1 MKLGILTGVTGQ
13 DGSYLAEL
21 LLEKNYTV
29 WGLVRTTSN
38 SKYERIQHILKHPNF
53 SLKKADLQ
61 DTYSIQHIFD
71 LTIPFLQEEKFERI
85 EVYNLGAQ
93 SHVRH
98 SFDMPEYTAEV
109 DAIGVLRILES
120 IRRSPFKD
128 KIRFYQASTS
138 ELYGNRIQTAGLNIL
153 NESSGFEPCSPY
165 AVSKL
170 FAYWS
175 VRNYREGYGIFAS
188 NGILFNHESPRRG
201 VEFVTRKITLA
212 VSRISRGEQSC
223 LELGNL
229 DAMRDW
235 GHAKDYVEGMW
246 RMLQTENAGDW
257 VLATGEN
264 HSVRE
269 FVVEAFAHIGL
280 IISWKGKDVNEV
292 GIDQNGVE
300 RVKINPEFF
309 RPNELHTLLGDPSAS
324 IKELGW
330 RPTYTFK
337 ELVREMLE
345 NDKSN

>member
-1 MKLGILTGVTGQ
+1 MRLGILTGVTGQ

-21 LLEKNYTV
+21 LLEKGYAV

-38 SKYERIQHILKHPNF
+38 SRYERIQHLLENPNF
-53 SLKKADLQ
+53 QLKKADLQ

-71 LTIPFLQEEKFERI
+71 CISHQSYERI
-85 EVYNLGAQ
+85 EIYNLGAQ

-109 DAIGVLRILES
+109 DAIGVLRILECV
-120 IRRSPFKD
+120 RRATFKE

-138 ELYGNRIQTAGLNIL
+138 ELYGNRMLKAGLNIL

-175 VRNYREGYGIFAS
+175 VRNYREGYGLFAC

-212 VSRISRGEQSC
+212 VGKVSRGEEAC

-246 RMLQTENAGDW
+246 RMLQTDVPRDW

-280 IISWKGKDVNEV
+280 TITWRGEGVNEI
-292 GIDQNGVE
+292 GLDQNGTV

-309 RPNELHTLLGDPSAS
+309 RPNELHTLLGDPATS
-324 IKELGW
+324 ITELGW
-330 RPTYTFK
+330 KPTYGFK
-337 ELVREMLE
+337 DLVGEMVE
-345 NDKSN
+345 NDKVI

>member
-1 MKLGILTGVTGQ
+1 MRLGIITGVTGQ

-21 LLEKNYTV
+21 LLEKGYTV

-38 SKYERIQHILKHPNF
+38 SKYERIQHILTNPLFH
-53 SLKKADLQ
+53 LKKADLQ
-61 DTYSIQHIFD
+61 DTYSIGHIFD
-71 LTIPFLQEEKFERI
+71 LLTQENFERI

-120 IRRSPFKD
+120 IRRLPFKE
-128 KIRFYQASTS
+128 KVRFYQASTS
-138 ELYGNRIQTAGLNIL
+138 ELYGNRMLRAGLNIL

-175 VRNYREGYGIFAS
+175 VRNYRESYGIYAC

-212 VSRISRGEQSC
+212 VGRIFRGEQAC

-235 GHAKDYVEGMW
+235 GHARDYVEGMW
-246 RMLQTENAGDW
+246 RMLQAPKPRDW

-269 FVVEAFAHIGL
+269 FLIEAFSHIGL
-280 IISWKGKDVNEV
+280 TITWEGKGIDEV
-292 GIDQNGVE
+292 GLDQNGVV

-324 IKELGW
+324 IEELGW
-330 RPTYTFK
+330 KPTYRFK
-337 ELVREMLE
+337 ELVKEMVE
-345 NDKSN
+345 NDKTV

>member
-21 LLEKNYTV
+21 LLEKGYTV

-38 SKYERIQHILKHPNF
+38 STYERIEHIVNHPSF

-61 DTYSIQHIFD
+61 DTYSIQHVFD
-71 LTIPFLQEEKFERI
+71 MIDEEKFERI
-85 EVYNLGAQ
+85 EFYNLGAQ

-109 DAIGVLRILES
+109 DAIGVLRILEC
-120 IRRSPFKD
+120 IRRSPLQK

-138 ELYGNRIQTAGLNIL
+138 ELYGNRIHTAGLNIL

-175 VRNYREGYGIFAS
+175 VRNYREGYGIFAC

-212 VSRISRGEQSC
+212 VAAISRGEKPFV
-223 LELGNL
+223 ELGNL

-235 GHAKDYVEGMW
+235 GHARDYVEGMW
-246 RMLQTENAGDW
+246 KMLQIEKPNDW

-269 FVVEAFAHIGL
+269 FILEAFKHSGL
-280 IISWKGKDVNEV
+280 EISWRGSGVNEEGV
-292 GIDQNGVE
+292 DQNGVV

-309 RPNELHTLLGDPSAS
+309 RPNELHVLLGDPSRS
-324 IKELGW
+324 ISALDW
-330 RPTYTFK
+330 RPTTTFS
-337 ELVREMLE
+337 ELVKEMVD
-345 NDKSN
+345 NDMNK

>member
-1 MKLGILTGVTGQ
+1 MRLGILTGVTGQ

-21 LLEKNYTV
+21 LLEKGYTV

-38 SKYERIQHILKHPNF
+38 SKYERIQHLLTNPNF

-71 LTIPFLQEEKFERI
+71 TITSDAYERI
-85 EVYNLGAQ
+85 EIYNLGAQ

-109 DAIGVLRILES
+109 DAIGVLRILEC
-120 IRRSPFKD
+120 IRRSSFQK

-138 ELYGNRIQTAGLNIL
+138 ELYGNRIRTAGVNVL

-175 VRNYREGYGIFAS
+175 VRNYREGYGIYAS

-212 VSRISRGEQSC
+212 AGKIKRSEQEFI
-223 LELGNL
+223 ELGNL
-229 DAMRDW
+229 DAVRDW
-235 GHAKDYVEGMW
+235 GHARDYVEGMW
-246 RMLQTENAGDW
+246 RMLQQTEPRDW

-269 FVVEAFAHIGL
+269 FIEETFTQIGYT
-280 IISWKGKDVNEV
+280 ITWRGSGIDEV
-292 GIDQNGVE
+292 GVDQNGIV
-300 RVKINPEFF
+300 RIKINPEFY
-309 RPNELHTLLGDPSAS
+309 RPNELHTLLGDPSQS
-324 IKELGW
+324 FTCLGW
-330 RPTYTFK
+330 RPTTTFK
-337 ELVREMLE
+337 QLVKEMVEHDLVG
-345 NDKSN
+345 

>member
-1 MKLGILTGVTGQ
+1 MRLGVLTGVTGQ

-21 LLEKNYTV
+21 LLEKGYTV

-38 SKYERIQHILKHPNF
+38 SRYERIQHLLQNPNF
-53 SLKKADLQ
+53 QLKKADLQ

-71 LTIPFLQEEKFERI
+71 CIPHESFERI
-85 EVYNLGAQ
+85 EIYNLGAQ

-109 DAIGVLRILES
+109 DAIGVLRILEC
-120 IRRSPFKD
+120 IRRATFKE
-128 KIRFYQASTS
+128 KVRFYQASTS
-138 ELYGNRIQTAGLNIL
+138 ELYGNRMLKAGLNIL

-165 AVSKL
+165 SVSKL

-175 VRNYREGYGIFAS
+175 VRNYREGYGIFAC

-212 VSRISRGEQSC
+212 VGRVSRGEQSC

-246 RMLQTENAGDW
+246 RMLQADTPRDW

-269 FVVEAFAHIGL
+269 FVMESFAQIGL
-280 IISWKGKDVNEV
+280 TITWRGEGVHEV
-292 GIDQNGVE
+292 GVDQNGIE
-300 RVKINPEFF
+300 RIKINPEFF
-309 RPNELHTLLGDPSAS
+309 RPNELHTLLGDPTRS
-324 IKELGW
+324 IQELGW
-330 RPTYTFK
+330 EPKYTFK
-337 ELVREMLE
+337 ELVREMVE
-345 NDKSN
+345 NDKNN

>member
-1 MKLGILTGVTGQ
+1 MRLGILTGVTGQ

-21 LLEKNYTV
+21 LLDKGYTV
-29 WGLVRTTSN
+29 WGLVRTSSN
-38 SKYERIQHILKHPNF
+38 STYERIPHLVGNPCF

-71 LTIPFLQEEKFERI
+71 SIPEEKFERI
-85 EVYNLGAQ
+85 EAYNLGAQ

-109 DAIGVLRILES
+109 DAIGVLRILEC
-120 IRRSPFKD
+120 IRRAPFKN
-128 KIRFYQASTS
+128 KVRFYQASTS
-138 ELYGNRIQTAGLNIL
+138 ELYGNRIRAAGLNIL

-175 VRNYREGYGIFAS
+175 VRNYREGYGIFAC

-212 VSRISRGEQSC
+212 VGRIARGEQESI
-223 LELGNL
+223 ELGNL
-229 DAMRDW
+229 DALRDW
-235 GHAKDYVEGMW
+235 GHARDYVEGMW
-246 RMLQTENAGDW
+246 KMLQVETPQDW

-269 FVVEAFAHIGL
+269 FVCEAFHHAGL
-280 IISWKGKDVNEV
+280 TITWRGAGVEEEGV
-292 GIDQNGVE
+292 DQNGVV
-300 RVKINPEFF
+300 RIKINPEFF
-309 RPNELHTLLGDPSAS
+309 RPNELHTLLGDPSKS
-324 IKELGW
+324 IVSLDWK
-330 RPTYTFK
+330 PKTPFK
-337 ELVREMLE
+337 ELVREMVE
-345 NDKSN
+345 NDMK

>member
-1 MKLGILTGVTGQ
+1 MRLGVLTGVTGQ

-21 LLEKNYTV
+21 LLEKGYTV

-38 SKYERIQHILKHPNF
+38 SKYERIQHLLQNPNF
-53 SLKKADLQ
+53 QLKKADLQ

-71 LTIPFLQEEKFERI
+71 CIPHEMFERVEI
-85 EVYNLGAQ
+85 YNLGAQ

-109 DAIGVLRILES
+109 DAIGVLRILEC
-120 IRRSPFKD
+120 IRRATFKD

-138 ELYGNRIQTAGLNIL
+138 ELYGNRMLKAGLNIL

-212 VSRISRGEQSC
+212 VGKVSRGEQSC

-246 RMLQTENAGDW
+246 RMLQTEVPRDW
-257 VLATGEN
+257 VLATGKN

-269 FVVEAFAHIGL
+269 FVVEAFSHIGL
-280 IISWKGKDVNEV
+280 IITWRGTGVNEV
-292 GIDQNGVE
+292 GVDQNGVE
-300 RVKINPEFF
+300 RVKINAEFF
-309 RPNELHTLLGDPSAS
+309 RPNELHTLLGDPTTSM
-324 IKELGW
+324 KELGW
-330 RPTYTFK
+330 QPKYTFK
-337 ELVREMLE
+337 ELVHEMV
-345 NDKSN
+345 NADKTN

>member
-1 MKLGILTGVTGQ
+1 MRLGILTGVTGQ

-21 LLEKNYTV
+21 LLEKGYTV
-29 WGLVRTTSN
+29 WGLVRTTST
-38 SKYERIQHILKHPNF
+38 STYERIEHIVNNPSF
-53 SLKKADLQ
+53 VLKKADLQ

-71 LTIPFLQEEKFERI
+71 TIPEGKYERI
-85 EVYNLGAQ
+85 EIYNLGAQ

-109 DAIGVLRILES
+109 DAIGVLRILECV
-120 IRRSPFKD
+120 RRSPCKD
-128 KIRFYQASTS
+128 IMRFYQASTS

-175 VRNYREGYGIFAS
+175 VRNYREGYGIYAC

-212 VSRISRGEQSC
+212 VGKIYREKQKV

-235 GHAKDYVEGMW
+235 GHAKDFVEGMW
-246 RMLQTENAGDW
+246 RMLQQDKAKDW

-269 FVVEAFAHIGL
+269 FVLEAFSQIGL
-280 IISWKGKDVNEV
+280 TITWQGQGVNEE
-292 GIDQNGVE
+292 GFDQNGVV
-300 RVKINPEFF
+300 RVKINPDFF
-309 RPNELHTLLGDPSAS
+309 RPNELHTLLGDPSNS
-324 IKELGW
+324 FTQLGW
-330 RPTYTFK
+330 KPTIPFK
-337 ELVREMLE
+337 QLVKEMVD
-345 NDKSN
+345 NDKDE

>member
-1 MKLGILTGVTGQ
+1 MRLGVLTGVTGQ

-21 LLEKNYTV
+21 LLEKGYTV

-38 SKYERIQHILKHPNF
+38 SKYERIQHLLQNPSF
-53 SLKKADLQ
+53 QLKKADLQ

-71 LTIPFLQEEKFERI
+71 CIPHDTFERI
-85 EVYNLGAQ
+85 EIYNLGAQ

-109 DAIGVLRILES
+109 DAIGVLRILEC
-120 IRRSPFKD
+120 IRRASFKD
-128 KIRFYQASTS
+128 KVRFYQASTS
-138 ELYGNRIQTAGLNIL
+138 ELYGNRMLKAGLNIL

-175 VRNYREGYGIFAS
+175 VRNYREGYGIFAC

-201 VEFVTRKITLA
+201 VEFVTRKITMA
-212 VSRISRGEQSC
+212 VGKVLRGEQGC

-246 RMLQTENAGDW
+246 RMLQVEVPRDW

-269 FVVEAFAHIGL
+269 FVLEAFAHIGL
-280 IISWKGKDVNEV
+280 TISWKGTGVDEV
-292 GIDQNGVE
+292 GVDQNGIE

-309 RPNELHTLLGDPSAS
+309 RPNELHTLLGDPTAS

-330 RPTYTFK
+330 QPQYTFK
-337 ELVREMLE
+337 ELVREMVE
-345 NDKSN
+345 NDKTN

>member
-1 MKLGILTGVTGQ
+1 MRFGIISGVTGQ

-21 LLEKNYTV
+21 LLAKGYTV
-29 WGLVRTTSN
+29 WGLIRTSSQST
-38 SKYERIQHILKHPNF
+38 YERINHLIGNPRF
-53 SLKKADLQ
+53 CLKKADLQ

-71 LTIPFLQEEKFERI
+71 LMSQEEFECV
-85 EVYNLGAQ
+85 EFYNLGAQ

-109 DAIGVLRILES
+109 DGIGVLRILEC
-120 IRRSPFKD
+120 IHRSPFRN

-138 ELYGNRIQTAGLNIL
+138 ELYGNRIKTAGLNIL

-175 VRNYREGYGIFAS
+175 VRNYREGYGLFAC

-212 VSRISRGEQSC
+212 VGAIARGEKAFV
-223 LELGNL
+223 ELGNL
-229 DAMRDW
+229 DALRDW
-235 GHAKDYVEGMW
+235 GHARDFVEGMW
-246 RMLQTENAGDW
+246 KMLQLETPNDW

-269 FVVEAFAHIGL
+269 FVLEAFKHIGL
-280 IISWKGKDVNEV
+280 TIAWRGV
-292 GIDQNGVE
+292 GVEEEGVDQNGVV

-309 RPNELHTLLGDPSAS
+309 RPNELHVLLGDPSKS
-324 IKELGW
+324 IKALEWQPKTSFTDLV
-330 RPTYTFK
+330 K
-337 ELVREMLE
+337 EMVEHDM
-345 NDKSN
+345 K

>member
-1 MKLGILTGVTGQ
+1 MRLGILTGVTGQ

-21 LLEKNYTV
+21 LLEKGYTV

-38 SKYERIQHILKHPNF
+38 SKYERIQHILANPLF

-61 DTYSIQHIFD
+61 GTYSIQHIFD
-71 LTIPFLQEEKFERI
+71 LVTQEKFERI

-109 DAIGVLRILES
+109 DAIGVLRILEC
-120 IRRSPFKD
+120 IRRSPLKE

-138 ELYGNRIQTAGLNIL
+138 ELYGNRMKKAGLNL
-153 NESSGFEPCSPY
+153 LDESSGFEPCSPY

-175 VRNYREGYGIFAS
+175 VRNYREGYGIYAC

-212 VSRISRGEQSC
+212 VGKIARGEQAC

-246 RMLQTENAGDW
+246 RMLQAEVPRDW

-269 FVVEAFAHIGL
+269 FLVEAFSLIGL
-280 IISWKGKDVNEV
+280 TISWRGEGVNEE
-292 GIDQNGVE
+292 GFDQNGVL

-309 RPNELHTLLGDPSAS
+309 RPNELHTLLGDPSKS
-324 IKELGW
+324 ITELGW
-330 RPTYTFK
+330 KPTTTFK
-337 ELVREMLE
+337 ELVREMVE
-345 NDKSN
+345 QDKIV